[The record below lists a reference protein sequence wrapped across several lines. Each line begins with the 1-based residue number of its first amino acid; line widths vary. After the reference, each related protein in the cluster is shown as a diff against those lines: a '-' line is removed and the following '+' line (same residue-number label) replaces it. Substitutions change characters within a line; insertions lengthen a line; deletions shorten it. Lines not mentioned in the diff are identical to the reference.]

1 MDTEFLSEL
10 DRFTLLVRKRVSTA
24 YTGAR
29 RSVKVGRGISPVGYR
44 EYRKGDDFKFVDW
57 KVYARTEKLY
67 VREHEEERSLSVH
80 LLLDASSSMGFGE
93 KFAFASK
100 VAAGFAY
107 MAIKENEKFSISKF
121 GEMLEP
127 GETRG
132 GRRNL
137 FRAIEDLD
145 RTAPSGG
152 TDFKRTAEQFDLTI
166 RSTSLVVMISDFLDG
181 IDSLVASIYKLS
193 SHDLILIQ
201 ILDPSEADLDFEG
214 DLRFIDMESKQS
226 VMTRVTPK
234 VKEEYEAKM
243 KEHDARI
250 RAACNDVGAD
260 FFTYTTDKP
269 IFEVFSDVNSRA
281 KVWRA

>member
-1 MDTEFLSEL
+1 
-10 DRFTLLVRKRVSTA
+10 
-24 YTGAR
+24 
-29 RSVKVGRGISPVGYR
+29 
-44 EYRKGDDFKFVDW
+44 
-57 KVYARTEKLY
+57 LY

-80 LLLDASSSMGFGE
+80 LLLDASSSMAFGE
-93 KFAFASK
+93 KFAFASMIS
-100 VAAGFAY
+100 VGFAY

-137 FRAIEDLD
+137 FRAMEDLD

-166 RSTSLVVMISDFLDG
+166 RSTSLVVVISDLLDG
-181 IDSLVASIYKLS
+181 IESVVSGIYKLS
-193 SHDLILIQ
+193 AHDLILIQ
-201 ILDPSEADLDFEG
+201 ILDPAEADLDFEG
-214 DLRFIDMESKQS
+214 DLRFIDMESKES
-226 VMTRVTPK
+226 VMTSVTPK
-234 VKEEYEAKM
+234 VRDEYKSKM
-243 KEHDARI
+243 NEHNRRI
-250 RAACNDVGAD
+250 RETCDVVGAD
-260 FFTYTTDKP
+260 FFTYTTETP

>member
-1 MDTEFLSEL
+1 MDTEFLAEL

-57 KVYARTEKLY
+57 KVYGRTEKLY

-80 LLLDASSSMGFGE
+80 LLLDASSSMSYGD
-93 KFAFASK
+93 KFRFASK

-145 RTAPSGG
+145 RTAPLGG
-152 TDFKRTAEQFDLTI
+152 TNFKRTAEQFDLTI
-166 RSTSLVVMISDFLDG
+166 RSTSLVVMVSDFLDE
-181 IDSLVASIYKLS
+181 IESLVASIYKLS

-201 ILDPSEADLDFEG
+201 ILDPAEATLDFEG
-214 DLRFIDMESKQS
+214 DLRFIDMESKRS

-234 VKEEYEAKM
+234 VKEEYAAKM

-250 RAACNDVGAD
+250 RETCNAAGAD
-260 FFTYTTDKP
+260 FFSYTTDTP

-281 KVWRA
+281 RVWRA

>member
-1 MDTEFLSEL
+1 MDTEFLAEL

-67 VREHEEERSLSVH
+67 VREHEEERSLAVH

-93 KFAFASK
+93 KFSFASM
-100 VAAGFAY
+100 VSVGFAY

-127 GETRG
+127 GETKG

-137 FRAIEDLD
+137 FWAMEDLD

-166 RSTSLVVMISDFLDG
+166 RSTSLVVVISDFLDDVESIIAG
-181 IDSLVASIYKLS
+181 IYKLS
-193 SHDLILIQ
+193 VHDLILIQ
-201 ILDPSEADLDFEG
+201 ILDPAEADLDFEG
-214 DLRFIDMESKQS
+214 DLRFIDMESKES

-234 VKEEYEAKM
+234 VREEYKSKM
-243 KEHDARI
+243 NEHDARI
-250 RAACNDVGAD
+250 RETCNAVGAD
-260 FFTYTTDKP
+260 LFTYTTDTP

-281 KVWRA
+281 KVWRT

>member
-1 MDTEFLSEL
+1 MDTEFFAEL

-57 KVYARTEKLY
+57 KVYGRTEKLY
-67 VREHEEERSLSVH
+67 VREHEEERSLAVH
-80 LLLDASSSMGFGE
+80 LLLDASSSMGFGD
-93 KFAFASK
+93 KFAFASM
-100 VAAGFAY
+100 VSAGFAY

-166 RSTSLVVMISDFLDG
+166 RSTSLVVVISDFLDDVESIIAG
-181 IDSLVASIYKLS
+181 IYKLS

-201 ILDPSEADLDFEG
+201 ILDPDEAGLDFEG
-214 DLRFIDMESKQS
+214 DLRFIDMESKES

-234 VKEEYEAKM
+234 VKEEYISKM
-243 KEHDARI
+243 NEHDRRI
-250 RAACNDVGAD
+250 RETCNAAGAD
-260 FFTYTTDKP
+260 FFSYSTDKP

>member
-1 MDTEFLSEL
+1 MDTEFLAEL

-24 YTGAR
+24 YSGAR

-67 VREHEEERSLSVH
+67 VREHEEERSLAVH
-80 LLLDASSSMGFGE
+80 LLLDASSSMAYGDKFG
-93 KFAFASK
+93 FASK
-100 VAAGFAY
+100 VSVGFAY

-137 FRAIEDLD
+137 FWAMEDLD

-152 TDFKRTAEQFDLTI
+152 TDFRRTAEQFDLAI
-166 RSTSLVVMISDFLDG
+166 RSTSLVVVISDFLDDVESIVTG
-181 IDSLVASIYKLS
+181 IYKLS
-193 SHDLILIQ
+193 AHDLILIQ
-201 ILDPSEADLDFEG
+201 VLDPAEADLDFEG
-214 DLRFIDMESKQS
+214 DLRFIDMESKEA

-234 VKEEYEAKM
+234 VREEYKAEM
-243 KEHDARI
+243 KEHDRRI
-250 RAACNDVGAD
+250 QEVCDAVGAD
-260 FFTYTTDKP
+260 LFTYTTATP
-269 IFEVFSDVNSRA
+269 IFEVFRDVNSRA
-281 KVWRA
+281 QVWRA

>member
-1 MDTEFLSEL
+1 MDTEFLAEL

-67 VREHEEERSLSVH
+67 VREHEEERSLAVH

-93 KFAFASK
+93 KFSFASM
-100 VAAGFAY
+100 VSVGFAY

-127 GETRG
+127 GETKG

-137 FRAIEDLD
+137 FWAMEDLD

-166 RSTSLVVMISDFLDG
+166 RSTSLVVVISDFLDDVESIIAG
-181 IDSLVASIYKLS
+181 IYKLS
-193 SHDLILIQ
+193 VHDLILIQ
-201 ILDPSEADLDFEG
+201 ILDPAEADLDFEG
-214 DLRFIDMESKQS
+214 DLRFIDMESKES

-234 VKEEYEAKM
+234 VRDEYKTKM
-243 KEHDARI
+243 NEHDRRI
-250 RAACNDVGAD
+250 RETCNAVGAD
-260 FFTYTTDKP
+260 LFTYTTDTP

-281 KVWRA
+281 KVWRT

>member
-1 MDTEFLSEL
+1 MDTEFFAEL

-57 KVYARTEKLY
+57 KVYGRTEKLY
-67 VREHEEERSLSVH
+67 VREHEEERSLAVH

-93 KFAFASK
+93 KFAFASM
-100 VAAGFAY
+100 VSAGFAY

-127 GETRG
+127 GETKG

-137 FRAIEDLD
+137 FWAMEDLD

-166 RSTSLVVMISDFLDG
+166 RSTSLVVVISDFLDDVESIIAG
-181 IDSLVASIYKLS
+181 IYKLS
-193 SHDLILIQ
+193 VHDLILIQ
-201 ILDPSEADLDFEG
+201 ILDPDEADLDFEG
-214 DLRFIDMESKQS
+214 DLRFIDMESKES

-234 VKEEYEAKM
+234 VRDEYKSKM
-243 KEHDARI
+243 NEHDARI
-250 RAACNDVGAD
+250 RETCNAVGAD
-260 FFTYTTDKP
+260 LFTYTTDTP

-281 KVWRA
+281 KVWRT

>member
-1 MDTEFLSEL
+1 MDTEFLADL

-80 LLLDASSSMGFGE
+80 LLLDASSSMAFGE
-93 KFAFASK
+93 KFAFASMIS
-100 VAAGFAY
+100 VGFAY

-137 FRAIEDLD
+137 FRAMEDLD

-166 RSTSLVVMISDFLDG
+166 RSTSLVVVISDLLDG
-181 IDSLVASIYKLS
+181 IESVVSGIYKLS
-193 SHDLILIQ
+193 AHDLILIQ
-201 ILDPSEADLDFEG
+201 ILDPAEADLDFEG
-214 DLRFIDMESKQS
+214 DLRFIDMESKES
-226 VMTRVTPK
+226 VMTSVTPK
-234 VKEEYEAKM
+234 VRDEYKSKM
-243 KEHDARI
+243 NEHNRRI
-250 RAACNDVGAD
+250 RETCDVVGAD
-260 FFTYTTDKP
+260 FFTYTTETP

>member
-1 MDTEFLSEL
+1 MDTEFFAEL

-57 KVYARTEKLY
+57 KVYGRTEKLY
-67 VREHEEERSLSVH
+67 VREHEEERSLAVH

-93 KFAFASK
+93 KFAFASM
-100 VAAGFAY
+100 VSAGFAY

-166 RSTSLVVMISDFLDG
+166 RSTSLVVVISDFLDDVESIIAG
-181 IDSLVASIYKLS
+181 IYKLS

-201 ILDPSEADLDFEG
+201 ILDPAEADLDFEG
-214 DLRFIDMESKQS
+214 DLRFIDMEAKRS

-234 VKEEYEAKM
+234 VREEYISKM

-250 RAACNDVGAD
+250 RETCNAVGAD
-260 FFTYTTDKP
+260 FFSYSTDKP

>member
-1 MDTEFLSEL
+1 MDTEFLAEL

-29 RSVKVGRGISPVGYR
+29 KSVKVGRGISPVGYR

-80 LLLDASSSMGFGE
+80 VLLDASSSMNYGE

-100 VAAGFAY
+100 VAVGFAY

-127 GETRG
+127 GETKG

-137 FRAIEDLD
+137 FFAMEELD

-152 TDFKRTAEQFDLTI
+152 TAFRRMAEQFDLTI
-166 RSTSLVVMISDFLDG
+166 RSTSLVVVVSDLPDE
-181 IDSLVASIYKLS
+181 IESLVAGIYKLS
-193 SHDLILIQ
+193 AHHLILSQ
-201 ILDPSEADLDFEG
+201 FHDPPDPARPPSG
-214 DLRFIDMESKQS
+214 DLRPADLQGAEGGVSPGGLNRVALRKGWLVVKSARGGVSKE
-226 VMTRVTPK
+226 TWGLK
-234 VKEEYEAKM
+234 
-243 KEHDARI
+243 
-250 RAACNDVGAD
+250 N
-260 FFTYTTDKP
+260 
-269 IFEVFSDVNSRA
+269 
-281 KVWRA
+281 

>member
-1 MDTEFLSEL
+1 MDTEFLAEL

-93 KFAFASK
+93 KFSFASM
-100 VAAGFAY
+100 VSVGFAY

-127 GETRG
+127 GETKG

-137 FRAIEDLD
+137 FWAMEDLD

-166 RSTSLVVMISDFLDG
+166 RSTSLVVVISDFLDDVESIIAG
-181 IDSLVASIYKLS
+181 IYKLS
-193 SHDLILIQ
+193 VHDLILIQ
-201 ILDPSEADLDFEG
+201 ILDPAEADLDFEG
-214 DLRFIDMESKQS
+214 DLRFIDMESKES

-234 VKEEYEAKM
+234 VREEYKSKM
-243 KEHDARI
+243 NEHDARI
-250 RAACNDVGAD
+250 RETCNAVGAD
-260 FFTYTTDKP
+260 LFTYTTDTP

-281 KVWRA
+281 KVWRT

>member
-1 MDTEFLSEL
+1 MDTEFLAEL

-80 LLLDASSSMGFGE
+80 LLLDASSSMAFGE
-93 KFAFASK
+93 KFAFASMIS
-100 VAAGFAY
+100 VGFAY

-137 FRAIEDLD
+137 FRAMEDLD

-166 RSTSLVVMISDFLDG
+166 RSTSLVVVISDLLDEIESIVSG
-181 IDSLVASIYKLS
+181 IYKLS
-193 SHDLILIQ
+193 AHDLILIQ
-201 ILDPSEADLDFEG
+201 ILDPAEADLDFEG
-214 DLRFIDMESKQS
+214 DLRFIDMESKES

-234 VKEEYEAKM
+234 VRDEYKAKM
-243 KEHDARI
+243 NEHNRRI
-250 RAACNDVGAD
+250 RETCDVVGAD
-260 FFTYTTDKP
+260 LFTYTTDTP

>member
-1 MDTEFLSEL
+1 M
-10 DRFTLLVRKRVSTA
+10 
-24 YTGAR
+24 
-29 RSVKVGRGISPVGYR
+29 
-44 EYRKGDDFKFVDW
+44 DW

-80 LLLDASSSMGFGE
+80 LLLDASSSMAYGE
-93 KFAFASK
+93 KFPFASK
-100 VAAGFAY
+100 VSMGFAY

-137 FRAIEDLD
+137 FKAMEDLD

-152 TDFKRTAEQFDLTI
+152 TDFRRMAEQFDLTI
-166 RSTSLVVMISDFLDG
+166 RSTSLVVVISDFLDEIEG
-181 IDSLVASIYKLS
+181 LVAGIYKLS
-193 SHDLILIQ
+193 AHDLILIQ
-201 ILDPSEADLDFEG
+201 ILDPAEADLDFEG
-214 DLRFIDMESKQS
+214 DLRFIDMESKEA

-234 VKEEYEAKM
+234 VREEYAAKM
-243 KEHDARI
+243 KAHDGRI
-250 RAACNDVGAD
+250 REACNAAGAD
-260 FFTYTTDKP
+260 FFTYTTDTP

>member
-1 MDTEFLSEL
+1 MDTEFFAEL

-57 KVYARTEKLY
+57 KVYGRTEKLY
-67 VREHEEERSLSVH
+67 VREHEEERSLAVH

-93 KFAFASK
+93 KFAFASM
-100 VAAGFAY
+100 VSAGFAY

-121 GEMLEP
+121 GVMLEP

-166 RSTSLVVMISDFLDG
+166 RSTSLVVVISDFLDDVESIIAG
-181 IDSLVASIYKLS
+181 IYKLS
-193 SHDLILIQ
+193 VHDLILIQ
-201 ILDPSEADLDFEG
+201 ILDPAEAGLDFEG
-214 DLRFIDMESKQS
+214 DLRFIDMEAKRS

-234 VKEEYEAKM
+234 VKEEYILKM
-243 KEHDARI
+243 NEHDARI
-250 RAACNDVGAD
+250 RETCNVVGAD

>member
-1 MDTEFLSEL
+1 MDTEFLAEL

-57 KVYARTEKLY
+57 KVYGRTEKLF
-67 VREHEEERSLSVH
+67 VREHEEERSLAVH

-127 GETRG
+127 GETKG

-137 FRAIEDLD
+137 FRAMEDLD

-166 RSTSLVVMISDFLDG
+166 RSTSLVVVISDFLD
-181 IDSLVASIYKLS
+181 DVESLVASIYKLS

-201 ILDPSEADLDFEG
+201 ILDPAEADLDFEG
-214 DLRFIDMESKQS
+214 DLRFIDMESKES

-234 VKEEYEAKM
+234 VKEEYIAKM
-243 KEHDARI
+243 NEHNRRI
-250 RAACNDVGAD
+250 RETCNAVGAD
-260 FFTYTTDKP
+260 LFTYTTDTP

>member
-1 MDTEFLSEL
+1 MDTEFLAEL

-67 VREHEEERSLSVH
+67 VREHEEERSLAVH

-93 KFAFASK
+93 KFSFASM
-100 VAAGFAY
+100 VSVGFAY

-127 GETRG
+127 GETKG

-137 FRAIEDLD
+137 FWAMEDLD

-166 RSTSLVVMISDFLDG
+166 RSTSLVVVISDFLDDVESIIAG
-181 IDSLVASIYKLS
+181 IYKLS
-193 SHDLILIQ
+193 VHDLILIQ
-201 ILDPSEADLDFEG
+201 ILDPAEADLDFEG
-214 DLRFIDMESKQS
+214 DLRFIDMESKES

-234 VKEEYEAKM
+234 VRDEYKSKM
-243 KEHDARI
+243 NEHDARI
-250 RAACNDVGAD
+250 RETCNAVGAD
-260 FFTYTTDKP
+260 LFTYTTDTP

-281 KVWRA
+281 KVWRT

>member
-1 MDTEFLSEL
+1 MDTEFLAEL

-67 VREHEEERSLSVH
+67 VREHEEERSLAVH
-80 LLLDASSSMGFGE
+80 LLLDASSSMAFGD

-100 VAAGFAY
+100 VAMGFAY

-127 GETRG
+127 GETKG

-137 FRAIEDLD
+137 FRAMEDLD

-166 RSTSLVVMISDFLDG
+166 RSTSLVVVISDFLD
-181 IDSLVASIYKLS
+181 DVESLVASIYKLS

-201 ILDPSEADLDFEG
+201 ILDPAEADLDFEG
-214 DLRFIDMESKQS
+214 DLRFIDMESKES

-234 VKEEYEAKM
+234 VKEEYIAKM
-243 KEHDARI
+243 NEHNRRI
-250 RAACNDVGAD
+250 RETCNAVGAD
-260 FFTYTTDKP
+260 LFTYTTDTP

>member
-1 MDTEFLSEL
+1 MDTEFLAEL

-80 LLLDASSSMGFGE
+80 LLLDASSSMAFGE
-93 KFAFASK
+93 KFAFASMIS
-100 VAAGFAY
+100 VGFAY

-137 FRAIEDLD
+137 FRAMEDLD

-166 RSTSLVVMISDFLDG
+166 RSTSLVVVISDLLDDIESIVSG
-181 IDSLVASIYKLS
+181 IYKLS
-193 SHDLILIQ
+193 AHDLILIQ
-201 ILDPSEADLDFEG
+201 ILDPAEANLDFEG
-214 DLRFIDMESKQS
+214 DLRFIDMESKES

-234 VKEEYEAKM
+234 VRDEYQAKM
-243 KEHDARI
+243 NEHNRRI
-250 RAACNDVGAD
+250 RETCDVVGAD
-260 FFTYTTDKP
+260 LFTYTTNTP

>member
-1 MDTEFLSEL
+1 MDTEFLAEL

-80 LLLDASSSMGFGE
+80 ILLDASSSMGFGE
-93 KFAFASK
+93 KFAFGAK
-100 VAAGFAY
+100 VAVGFAY

-127 GETRG
+127 GETKG

-137 FRAIEDLD
+137 FSAMEDLD

-152 TDFKRTAEQFDLTI
+152 TDFRRMAEQFDLTI
-166 RSTSLVVMISDFLDG
+166 RSTSLVVVISDLLEE
-181 IDSLVASIYKLS
+181 IESLVAGIYKLS
-193 SHDLILIQ
+193 AHDLILIQ
-201 ILDPSEADLDFEG
+201 VLDPAEAALDFEG
-214 DLRFIDMESKQS
+214 DLRFVDMESKEA

-234 VKEEYEAKM
+234 VREEYAARMEA
-243 KEHDARI
+243 HDSRI
-250 RAACNDVGAD
+250 REACHAVGAD
-260 FFTYTTDKP
+260 FFSYTTDKP
-269 IFEVFSDVNSRA
+269 IFEAFSDVHSRA
-281 KVWRA
+281 KLWRA

>member
-1 MDTEFLSEL
+1 MDTEFFAEL

-57 KVYARTEKLY
+57 KVYGRTEKLY
-67 VREHEEERSLSVH
+67 VREHEEERSLAVH

-93 KFAFASK
+93 KFAFASM
-100 VAAGFAY
+100 VSAGFAY

-166 RSTSLVVMISDFLDG
+166 RSTSLVVVISDFLDDVESIIAG
-181 IDSLVASIYKLS
+181 IYKLS

-201 ILDPSEADLDFEG
+201 ILDPAEAGLDFEG
-214 DLRFIDMESKQS
+214 DLRFIDMESKES

-234 VKEEYEAKM
+234 VKEEYISKM

-250 RAACNDVGAD
+250 RETCNAVGAD
-260 FFTYTTDKP
+260 FFSYSTDKP

>member
-1 MDTEFLSEL
+1 MDTEFLAEL

-24 YTGAR
+24 YSGAR

-67 VREHEEERSLSVH
+67 VREHEEERSLAVH
-80 LLLDASSSMGFGE
+80 LLLDASSSMAYGD

-100 VAAGFAY
+100 VSVGFAY

-137 FRAIEDLD
+137 FWAMEDLD

-152 TDFKRTAEQFDLTI
+152 TDFRRTAEQFDLTI
-166 RSTSLVVMISDFLDG
+166 RSTSLVVVVSDLLDDVES
-181 IDSLVASIYKLS
+181 IINAIYKLS

-201 ILDPSEADLDFEG
+201 VLDPAEAEMDFEG
-214 DLRFIDMESKQS
+214 DLRFIDMESKES

-234 VKEEYEAKM
+234 VREEYKAKM

-250 RAACNDVGAD
+250 RETCDAVGAD
-260 FFTYTTDKP
+260 LFTYTTDTP

-281 KVWRA
+281 QVWRA

>member
-1 MDTEFLSEL
+1 MDTEFFAEL

-57 KVYARTEKLY
+57 KVYGRTEKLY
-67 VREHEEERSLSVH
+67 VREHEEERSLAVH

-93 KFAFASK
+93 KFAFASM
-100 VAAGFAY
+100 VSAGFAY

-121 GEMLEP
+121 GEMLEL

-152 TDFKRTAEQFDLTI
+152 TDFKRTTEQFDLSI
-166 RSTSLVVMISDFLDG
+166 RSTSLVVVISDFLDDVESIIAG
-181 IDSLVASIYKLS
+181 IYKLS
-193 SHDLILIQ
+193 VHDLILIQ
-201 ILDPSEADLDFEG
+201 ILDPAEADLDFEG
-214 DLRFIDMESKQS
+214 DLRFIDMEAKRS

-234 VKEEYEAKM
+234 VKEEYVAKM
-243 KEHDARI
+243 NEHDARI
-250 RAACNDVGAD
+250 RETCNAVGAD
-260 FFTYTTDKP
+260 FFTYTTDTL

>member
-1 MDTEFLSEL
+1 MDTEFLAEL
-10 DRFTLLVRKRVSTA
+10 ERFTLLVRKRVSTA

-80 LLLDASSSMGFGE
+80 LLLDASSSMAYGE
-93 KFAFASK
+93 KFPFASK
-100 VAAGFAY
+100 VSMGFAY

-137 FRAIEDLD
+137 FKAMEDLD

-152 TDFKRTAEQFDLTI
+152 TDFRRMAEQFDLTI
-166 RSTSLVVMISDFLDG
+166 RSTSLVVVVSDFLD
-181 IDSLVASIYKLS
+181 DVESLVAGIYKLS
-193 SHDLILIQ
+193 AHDLILIQ
-201 ILDPSEADLDFEG
+201 ILDPAEADLDFEG
-214 DLRFIDMESKQS
+214 DLRFIDMESKES

-234 VKEEYEAKM
+234 VREEYAAKM
-243 KEHDARI
+243 KAHDRRI
-250 RAACNDVGAD
+250 RETCNAAGAD
-260 FFTYTTDKP
+260 FFRYTTDMP
-269 IFEVFSDVNSRA
+269 IFDVFSDVNSRA

>member
-1 MDTEFLSEL
+1 MDTEFFAEL

-57 KVYARTEKLY
+57 KVYGRTEKLY
-67 VREHEEERSLSVH
+67 VREHEEERSLAVH

-93 KFAFASK
+93 KFAFASM
-100 VAAGFAY
+100 VSAGFAY

-166 RSTSLVVMISDFLDG
+166 RSTSLVVVISDFLDDVESIIAG
-181 IDSLVASIYKLS
+181 IYKLS

-201 ILDPSEADLDFEG
+201 ILDPAEAGLDFEG
-214 DLRFIDMESKQS
+214 DLRFIDMEAKRS

-234 VKEEYEAKM
+234 VREEYISKM

-250 RAACNDVGAD
+250 RETCNAVGAD
-260 FFTYTTDKP
+260 FFSYSTDKP

>member
-1 MDTEFLSEL
+1 MDTEFLAEL

-57 KVYARTEKLY
+57 KVYGRTEKLY

-80 LLLDASSSMGFGE
+80 LLLDASSSMSYGD
-93 KFAFASK
+93 KFRFASK

-152 TDFKRTAEQFDLTI
+152 TNFKRTAEQFDLTI
-166 RSTSLVVMISDFLDG
+166 RSTSLVVMVSDFLDE
-181 IDSLVASIYKLS
+181 IESLVASIYKLS

-201 ILDPSEADLDFEG
+201 ILDPTEADLDVEG
-214 DLRFIDMESKQS
+214 DLRFIDMESKRS

-234 VKEEYEAKM
+234 VRDEYISKM

-250 RAACNDVGAD
+250 RETCNAVGAD
-260 FFTYTTDKP
+260 FFSYTTDTP